1 MQHLKLTRT
10 LAIWVLTLF
19 FSMAALAQSA
29 SPYYVQV
36 NMIKV
41 DRNKMTEYQDL
52 LKNYGKKI
60 WKERI
65 AKGEI
70 ISVSAFTIGMHTGE
84 TDYNFATVTSANNVN
99 ALMNPASSPEEI
111 LKKLMPGA
119 SETMIREALAK
130 YGTVRVVQSSMIL
143 RLVDGTA
150 PSSSSV
156 LKMYQLDYM
165 RAIAGKESDYVKME
179 REVFKPMH
187 EERVKA
193 GQITDW
199 GLWEVVMPYASE
211 SAFGYVTSTGY
222 LDWDKLLSTDYG
234 ALYKKSF
241 PKGDASKIGAMVNGS
256 RTMVRS
262 EYWREIMHED
272 KNTQ

>member
-1 MQHLKLTRT
+1 MQHLKHATT
-10 LAIWVLTLF
+10 LAIWVLALS
-19 FSMAALAQSA
+19 FSFSALAQSA
-29 SPYYVQV
+29 SPYYIQV

-41 DRNKMTEYQDL
+41 DRNKMSDYQDL
-52 LKNYGKKI
+52 LNNYGKKI

-70 ISVSAFTIGMHTGE
+70 ISISAFTIGMHTGE
-84 TDYNFATVTSANNVN
+84 TDYNFATVTSANNIN

-130 YGTVRVVQSSMIL
+130 YGNVRVLQSSMIL
-143 RLVDGTA
+143 KLVDGTT
-150 PSSSSV
+150 PSSSTA

-165 RAIAGKESDYVKME
+165 KPIAGKESDYVKME

-187 EERVKA
+187 EERVKS

-199 GLWEVVMPYASE
+199 GLWEVVMPYAAE

-222 LDWDKLLSTDYG
+222 LDWDKLVSTDYT

-241 PKGDASKIGAMVNGS
+241 PKGDASKISAMVNGS
-256 RTMVRS
+256 RSLVRS
-262 EYWREIMHED
+262 EYWKEIMHEE
-272 KNTQ
+272 KSTQ